1 MNAELTA
8 QEPSAKY
15 LVNLQPPLVR
25 HFDLIAQAPGGVAR
39 LRELILTLA
48 VQGKLVPQDPND
60 EPASELLKKIR
71 AEKDRL
77 IAEGKIKQ
85 DKPLAEIADEEKP
98 FELPQG
104 WEWVRLGTLLDRISN
119 GYSGGQSKSPTN
131 FPLTRIETISKST
144 VDFSRV
150 GYCTDIQEPDIQKY
164 RLEVGDI
171 LLSHINSDLHLGK
184 TALYT
189 EDRLLIHG
197 TNLLLLRSSAH
208 VDSGYINLLI
218 NQLRLTGFFLTI
230 AQHAIGQAS
239 INQSKIT
246 SILGALPPLA
256 EQSRIVT
263 RVEELMQLCDALE
276 ASGQLEAQQHAQL
289 VNTLLGTL
297 TQSVTPE
304 ALANNW
310 QRIATHFDL
319 LLDRPSSLDALEQT
333 ILQLAVRGLL
343 VPQDPTD
350 EPASSLLQKIRTEK
364 DHLIAQGKIKRDKP
378 LPPIT
383 DEEKPFELPQGWEWF
398 AIDALASVGTG
409 TTPSRDNAAFFDGG
423 VIPWVTS
430 GETGQPFIRL
440 TEQHVTDAALAQ
452 TSLTIYPIGTL
463 VVAMY
468 GQGKTRGQISELC
481 IPATTNQAC
490 AAIVLVD
497 PSMAHKN
504 YVKLVFEKSYDEI
517 RELSAGGAQPNL
529 NVGKVKATLIPLPP
543 LGEQSRIVTRVNEL
557 RNLCVVLRSSLIA
570 TQNVE
575 VKLSSSLLNLNV

>member
-1 MNAELTA
+1 MSAVLTA

-48 VQGKLVPQDPND
+48 VQGKLVPQDTSD

-71 AEKDRL
+71 ADKDRL
-77 IAEGKIKQ
+77 IAEGKIKR

-104 WEWVRLGTLLDRISN
+104 WEWVRLGTLLDRVSN

-164 RLEVGDI
+164 KLEVGDI

-184 TALYT
+184 TALYK
-189 EDRLLIHG
+189 ENRLLIHG

-208 VDSGYINLLI
+208 VDSGFINLLI
-218 NQLRLTGFFLTI
+218 NQLRLTGFFLAI

-289 VNTLLGTL
+289 AGTLLGTL
-297 TQSVTPE
+297 TQSETPE
-304 ALANNW
+304 ALADNW
-310 QRIATHFDL
+310 QRIATHFDV
-319 LLDRPSSLDALEQT
+319 LLDRPEAVDAFEQT

-350 EPASSLLQKIRTEK
+350 EPASVLLQKIRTEK

-383 DEEKPFELPQGWEWF
+383 DEEKPFELPQGWEWARF
-398 AIDALASVGTG
+398 PELGEFGRGKSKHRPRNDPALFNPPIYPVVQTG
-409 TTPSRDNAAFFDGG
+409 EVARAKG
-423 VIPWVTS
+423 VIQAYHS
-430 GETGQPFIRL
+430 KYSEIGLAQSRL
-440 TEQHVTDAALAQ
+440 WPAGTVCITIAANIADAALLGFDACFPDSVVGFVPAQ
-452 TSLTIYPIGTL
+452 TLGNAKYFLAFMET
-463 VVAMY
+463 A
-468 GQGKTRGQISELC
+468 RNEL
-481 IPATTNQAC
+481 IKFAPATAQ
-490 AAIVLVD
+490 
-497 PSMAHKN
+497 KN
-504 YVKLVFEKSYDEI
+504 INLEI
-517 RELSAGGAQPNL
+517 LGGL
-529 NVGKVKATLIPLPP
+529 LIPVPP
-543 LGEQSRIVTRVNEL
+543 LSEICRIVTRVNEL
-557 RNLCVVLRSSLIA
+557 RTLCADLRQRLISGQA
-570 TQNVE
+570 TQARLADV
-575 VKLSSSLLNLNV
+575 LAATH

>member
-1 MNAELTA
+1 VSAVLAA
-8 QEPSAKY
+8 QEPSVKY

-25 HFDLIAQAPGGVAR
+25 HFDLVAQAPGGVAR

-48 VQGKLVPQDPND
+48 VQGKLVPQAPSD

-71 AEKDRL
+71 LEKDRL
-77 IAEGKIKQ
+77 IAEGKIKR
-85 DKPLAEIADEEKP
+85 DKPLAEITDEEKP
-98 FELPQG
+98 FELPTG
-104 WEWVRLGTLLDRISN
+104 WSFCRLGDLLLSIRSGGTPSKQNPDFWNGEIPWASVKDLRFGEPLTDTQDRITQAGLAAGSELAPA
-119 GYSGGQSKSPTN
+119 GSI
-131 FPLTRIETISKST
+131 LICTRM
-144 VDFSRV
+144 
-150 GYCTDIQEPDIQKY
+150 G
-164 RLEVGDI
+164 
-171 LLSHINSDLHLGK
+171 LGK
-184 TALYT
+184 IGEALI
-189 EDRLLIHG
+189 DV
-197 TNLLLLRSSAH
+197 A
-208 VDSGYINLLI
+208 I
-218 NQLRLTGFFLTI
+218 NQDLKAVVVGAGVDKQYFINYFKTLSVVGSGMTVAGIKQDELLGFVVP
-230 AQHAIGQAS
+230 
-239 INQSKIT
+239 
-246 SILGALPPLA
+246 LPPST

-297 TQSVTPE
+297 TQSQTPE
-304 ALANNW
+304 ALADNW

-319 LLDRPSSLDALEQT
+319 LIDRTEAVDALEQT

-378 LPPIT
+378 LPLIT
-383 DEEKPFELPQGWEWF
+383 DEEKPFELPQGWEWVT
-398 AIDALASVGTG
+398 IDTLANVGTG

-423 VIPWVTS
+423 AISWVTS
-430 GETGQPFIRL
+430 GETGQPFICQ
-440 TEQHVTDAALAQ
+440 TEQHVTEAALAQ
-452 TSLTIYPIGTL
+452 TSLTIYPVGTL

-490 AAIVLVD
+490 AAIVLVE
-497 PSMAHKN
+497 PSMAHKD

-543 LGEQSRIVTRVNEL
+543 MSEQSRIVTRVNEL
-557 RNLCVVLRSSLIA
+557 RSLCADLRQRLTAGHAVQSHLA
-570 TQNVE
+570 DALVTG
-575 VKLSSSLLNLNV
+575 